1 MILVFIFYDVL
12 VSWHYWF
19 VQVHRRIKA
28 MARFRASCASGQ
40 FSQVSFLEFLVM
52 KTVRI
57 CSPCGL
63 CAQFDLH
70 PCFGFAQTSTTV
82 TFKVF
87 FVEFSLESYRFCFSP
102 SSMQCE
108 EIIFLMCSW
117 KIVGDVLL

>member
-1 MILVFIFYDVL
+1 VILVFIFYDVL

-63 CAQFDLH
+63 CAQFYLH
-70 PCFGFAQTSTTV
+70 PCFGFAQTGTTV

-87 FVEFSLESYRFCFSP
+87 FVEFSLESYRFCFFP
-102 SSMQCE
+102 LHQCSVKKS
-108 EIIFLMCSW
+108 FS
-117 KIVGDVLL
+117 